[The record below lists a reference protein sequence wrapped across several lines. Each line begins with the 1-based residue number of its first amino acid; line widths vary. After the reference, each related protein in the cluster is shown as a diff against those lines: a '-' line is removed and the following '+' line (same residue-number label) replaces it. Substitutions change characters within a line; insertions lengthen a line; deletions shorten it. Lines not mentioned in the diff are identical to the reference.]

1 MTQYLLILWL
11 VSGSS
16 NLVYE
21 LSGQYGLA
29 QCQSLYAQ
37 RLAAARAANPGATFV
52 GGCYPMVAV

>member
-1 MTQYLLILWL
+1 MTYLLLIFL
-11 VSGSS
+11 VSGSQ

-21 LSGQYGLA
+21 LSGSYPLA

-37 RLAAARAANPGATFV
+37 RLAAARAANPSATFV